1 MEISRRQAVF
11 LLLAVIAAIGV
22 LVAADQFI
30 ERISPWDY
38 DDLELWIDD
47 LGAWGPIIYML
58 FFAAS
63 MVFAPLPTTPLPIA
77 AAAVFGAIP
86 AFLYTLLAGAVG
98 ASLCFVIARRWGR
111 PALQRFLPDKLV
123 AEIDRVA
130 GQLGARVLF
139 LFRLFP
145 IFGTDVVSYGAGLT
159 PIRYWTYLAITIVGS
174 TPAMVLAVLAGEG
187 LRDNRAVAI
196 IAIAALAALAALL
209 LLPILYLALRKR
221 RAGPSPLSL
230 PSVDN
235 ERPVPPSLDGGR

>member
-1 MEISRRQAVF
+1 MEISRRQVVF

-38 DDLELWIDD
+38 DDLERWIDD

-58 FFAAS
+58 FSAAS

-86 AFLYTLLAGAVG
+86 AFFYTLLAGAVG

-139 LFRLFP
+139 LLRLFP

-174 TPAMVLAVLAGEG
+174 TPALVLAVLAGEG
-187 LRDNRAVAI
+187 IRDNRAVAI
-196 IAIAALAALAALL
+196 IAIAALAALL
-209 LLPILYLALRKR
+209 LLPILYLTLRKR

-230 PSVDN
+230 PSVDS

>member
-38 DDLELWIDD
+38 DDLERWIDD

-86 AFLYTLLAGAVG
+86 AFFYTLLAGAVG

-123 AEIDRVA
+123 AEVDRVA

-139 LFRLFP
+139 LLRLFP

-174 TPAMVLAVLAGEG
+174 TPALVLAVLAGEG

-196 IAIAALAALAALL
+196 IAIAALAALL

-221 RAGPSPLSL
+221 RDGPAPLSL

-235 ERPVPPSLDGGR
+235 EGPVPPSLDGGR